1 MTQPTEQETRQ
12 MIAVIN
18 ARNVDKVVEQY
29 AENATF
35 QAPSM
40 ATPIHGKNA
49 IRAYYQG
56 NFAAFPDWTIEPS
69 EVFVSGTTTVVV
81 NSVHGTHTGPFTS
94 QNGKETIAPTNR
106 KVSQDLV
113 TRLVFNE
120 HGKVQ
125 SLRSYG
131 NPADLY
137 SQLGIAK

>member
-1 MTQPTEQETRQ
+1 MTQTTEQETRQ

-18 ARNVDKVVEQY
+18 TRNVDKVVEHY

-35 QAPSM
+35 QVPRMDS
-40 ATPIHGKNA
+40 PIQGKNA
-49 IRAYYQG
+49 IRAYYTG

-69 EVFVSGTTTVVV
+69 EVFVSGTSTIVV
-81 NSVHGTHTGPFTS
+81 NSVRGTQTGPLTS
-94 QNGKETIAPTNR
+94 QNGKYTIAPTNR

-125 SLRSYG
+125 SLRAYG
-131 NPADLY
+131 NPSELDL
-137 SQLGIAK
+137 QLGLAK